1 MSPLAM
7 ADTHVSE
14 PIELAR
20 RLHDTVAQRLA
31 GLSYLL
37 AGVEPQRDDPLG
49 RCRVEIDAALS
60 ELRDV
65 LASVGSAPRRDAR
78 SEVSDELR
86 ALVDRFPFVDV
97 DCAVDEALA
106 TEPRGLVGAFLVEA
120 LRNIRKHSTPTQV
133 TVAVARE
140 AEVTLITVVNDGVN
154 GRRGPSCGAGRRLL
168 EVEASLH
175 GGLVESTPGTAGVWY
190 QRLILPTAELRA
202 A

>member
-1 MSPLAM
+1 LAI
-7 ADTHVSE
+7 ADTRVSE

-37 AGVEPQRDDPLG
+37 AAVEPRQDDPLG

-65 LASVGSAPRRDAR
+65 LSSVGSAAPRDAR
-78 SEVSDELR
+78 MEVAAELH
-86 ALVDRFPFVDV
+86 ALLDQFPFADL
-97 DCAVDEALA
+97 DCALDEALA
-106 TEPRGLVGAFLVEA
+106 TEPRSLVATFLIEA
-120 LRNIRKHSTPTQV
+120 LRNCRKHSTPTRISVEV
-133 TVAVARE
+133 THGP
-140 AEVTLITVVNDGVN
+140 EVTLISVVNDGVN

-175 GGLVESTPGTAGVWY
+175 GGLIESTPRASGHWH
-190 QRLILPTAELRA
+190 QRLILPAAELRA

>member
-1 MSPLAM
+1 MRPVAM
-7 ADTHVSE
+7 ADTCVNE

-37 AGVEPQRDDPLG
+37 AGVEPRQDDPLG

-65 LASVGSAPRRDAR
+65 LSSVGSATPRDTRM
-78 SEVSDELR
+78 ELAAELH
-86 ALVDRFPFVDV
+86 ALLDRFPFADL

-106 TEPRGLVGAFLVEA
+106 TEPRNLVGTFLIEA
-120 LRNIRKHSTPTQV
+120 LRNVRKHSTPTRLTVDV
-133 TVAVARE
+133 TRGP
-140 AEVTLITVVNDGVN
+140 EVTLISVVNDGVD

-175 GGLVESTPGTAGVWY
+175 GGLVESAPGASGHWH
-190 QRLILPTAELRA
+190 QRLILPAAELRA